1 LYLKLGLLLL
11 HIIYE
16 KKNLNIDGGENP
28 GLEMG
33 TKM

>member
-1 LYLKLGLLLL
+1 LYLNFGLLLL

-16 KKNLNIDGGENP
+16 KKELNIDGGENP
-28 GLEMG
+28 GLGMG